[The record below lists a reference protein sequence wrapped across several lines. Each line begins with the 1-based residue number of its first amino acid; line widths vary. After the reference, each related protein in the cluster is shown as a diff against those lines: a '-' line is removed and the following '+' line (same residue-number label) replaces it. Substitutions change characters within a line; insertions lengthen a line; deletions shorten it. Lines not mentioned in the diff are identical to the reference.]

1 MLRSFISTVA
11 IDCAGNS
18 EQALELQNFLLA
30 QGFKKAYPGNNFT
43 DSTSVLITQ
52 YRGVEGTFGFAPCA
66 ICYKAENVELFKAL
80 ACMTHTAYGIPNE
93 YWLCVKNVSGYVNG
107 ECYKAVASINQVNED
122 GTLVAFPDLF
132 MPVSEFRTFFQK
144 ASMEDLVSA
153 LG

>member
-43 DSTSVLITQ
+43 DLTSVLITQ
-52 YRGVEGTFGFAPCA
+52 YRGVEGTFGFAPCV
-66 ICYKAENVELFKAL
+66 ICYEAANATLFKAI
-80 ACMTHTAYGIPNE
+80 ACMTKTLYGIPNE
-93 YWLCVKNVSGYVNG
+93 YWLCIKDIDIYVKGTV
-107 ECYKAVASINQVNED
+107 YKADYPVNELD
-122 GTLVAFPDLF
+122 GSNLKAFPSLF
-132 MPVSEFRTFFQK
+132 IPLSEVFSYFQK